1 MRRILFYF
9 MSSILIADLYVGLFL
24 LSGRPMVWQV
34 LWWLPTIA
42 TFAGILMV
50 FRWFTT
56 GIFTFIIAMLL
67 CLEIP
72 KMLFAIFSVLGL
84 ATSFILPEA
93 IPISNT
99 VGILFA
105 VAFSLTMLYG
115 FIFGWQRLK
124 VNEIMLD
131 FENLPTAFDGYRIVQ
146 LSDLHLGSQS
156 KKSAYIK
163 KLVNKVNLL
172 KADAIVFTGDLVNR
186 SADEAVPFIP
196 ILSSLVAREGVYA
209 ILGNHDYPYPFLGD
223 TLMEGSR
230 KVVDVERRMGWLV
243 LLNEHKILS
252 RNGAYLAIVG
262 VENIGKPPFPRI
274 GNLEQAM
281 QGIPQDAFTI
291 LLSHDPFH
299 WRHGV
304 SGKTD
309 IPLTLSAHTHAGQL
323 RIGNWSLAKPV
334 YPDWCGLYQEGKQ
347 SLYVH
352 QGTGTR
358 VLFRLGTYA
367 EITLITLH
375 RKGSSTA

>member
-9 MSSILIADLYVGLFL
+9 LVLILIADLYVGLFL
-24 LSGRPMVWQV
+24 LSDRSMLWQV
-34 LWWLPTIA
+34 LWWFPTIA

-72 KMLFAIFSVLGL
+72 KMLFAICSVIGL
-84 ATSFILPEA
+84 TASFVLPNA

-99 VGILFA
+99 VGILLSA
-105 VAFSLTMLYG
+105 AFSMTMLYG

-156 KKSAYIK
+156 KTSTFIQ
-163 KLVNKVNLL
+163 KLVNKVNQLN
-172 KADAIVFTGDLVNR
+172 ADAIVFTGDLVNR

-196 ILSSLVAREGVYA
+196 ILSSLVARDGVFA
-209 ILGNHDYPYPFLGD
+209 ILGNHDYPYPFRGD
-223 TLMEGSR
+223 SLMKGSR
-230 KVVDVERRMGWLV
+230 KVVDVEQRMGWQV
-243 LLNEHKILS
+243 LLNEHKLLS
-252 RNGAYLAIVG
+252 RNGAHLAIVG

-274 GNLEQAM
+274 GNLNQAM
-281 QGIPQDAFTI
+281 QDIPQNAFTI

-304 SGKTD
+304 SGETD
-309 IPLTLSAHTHAGQL
+309 IPLTLSGHTHAGQL
-323 RIGNWSLAKPV
+323 RIGNWSPAKPV
-334 YPDWCGLYQEGKQ
+334 YPDWCGLYQEGLQ

-358 VLFRLGTYA
+358 VLFRLGTFA

-375 RKGSSTA
+375 QKGSSTA

>member
-1 MRRILFYF
+1 ML
-9 MSSILIADLYVGLFL
+9 
-24 LSGRPMVWQV
+24 
-34 LWWLPTIA
+34 
-42 TFAGILMV
+42 

-67 CLEIP
+67 CLEMP
-72 KMLFAIFSVLGL
+72 KMLFAICSVIGL

-93 IPISNT
+93 IPIGNT
-99 VGILFA
+99 VGILLA
-105 VAFSLTMLYG
+105 AAFSLTMLFG
-115 FIFGWQRLK
+115 FIFGRQRLK
-124 VNEIMLD
+124 VHDVHLRFD
-131 FENLPTAFDGYRIVQ
+131 NLPSAFDGYRIVQ
-146 LSDLHLGSQS
+146 LSDLHLGSQGKTS
-156 KKSAYIK
+156 TFIQ
-163 KLVNKVNLL
+163 KLVHKVNQLN
-172 KADAIVFTGDLVNR
+172 ADAIVFTGDLVNR
-186 SADEAVPFIP
+186 SADEAMPFIP
-196 ILSSLVAREGVYA
+196 ILSSLVAKDGVYA

-223 TLMEGSR
+223 SLIEGSR
-230 KVVDVERRMGWLV
+230 KVVDVEQRMGWQV

-274 GNLEQAM
+274 GNLKQAM
-281 QGIPQDAFTI
+281 QNIPQDTFPI

-304 SGKTD
+304 SGETN
-309 IPLTLSAHTHAGQL
+309 IPLTLSGHTHAGQL
-323 RIGNWSLAKPV
+323 RIGNWSPAKPV

-367 EITLITLH
+367 DITLITLH

>member
-24 LSGRPMVWQV
+24 LSCRPMVWQV

-209 ILGNHDYPYPFLGD
+209 ILGNHDYPFLGD

>member
-1 MRRILFYF
+1 ML
-9 MSSILIADLYVGLFL
+9 SILIADLYVGLFL
-24 LSGRPMVWQV
+24 LSGRSMVWQV

-67 CLEIP
+67 CLEMP
-72 KMLFAIFSVLGL
+72 KMLFAICSVIGL
-84 ATSFILPEA
+84 TASFVLPDA
-93 IPISNT
+93 IHIGNT
-99 VGILFA
+99 IGILLA
-105 VAFSLTMLYG
+105 AAFSLTMLYG

-124 VNEIMLD
+124 VNEVMLE
-131 FENLPTAFDGYRIVQ
+131 FENLPMAFDGYRIVQ
-146 LSDLHLGSQS
+146 LSDLHLGSQN
-156 KKSAYIK
+156 KKSTFIR

-172 KADAIVFTGDLVNR
+172 NADTIVFTGDLVNK
-186 SADEAVPFIP
+186 SADESIPFIP
-196 ILSSLVAREGVYA
+196 ILSSFVAKDGVYA
-209 ILGNHDYPYPFLGD
+209 ILGNHDYPYPFHD
-223 TLMEGSR
+223 DSLMEGSR
-230 KVVDVERRMGWLV
+230 KVVDVERRMGWHV

-252 RNGAYLAIVG
+252 RNGAHLAIVG

-274 GNLEQAM
+274 GNLKRAM
-281 QGIPQDAFTI
+281 QGISHDTFTI

-304 SGKTD
+304 LGETNIS
-309 IPLTLSAHTHAGQL
+309 LTLSGHTHAGQL
-323 RIGNWSLAKPV
+323 RFGNWSPAKPV

-358 VLFRLGTYA
+358 VLFRFGTYA
-367 EITLITLH
+367 EITLFTLH
-375 RKGSSTA
+375 RKSSSTA

>member
-9 MSSILIADLYVGLFL
+9 MLSILIADLYVGLFL
-24 LSGRPMVWQV
+24 LSGRSMVWQV

-72 KMLFAIFSVLGL
+72 KMLFAICSVIGL
-84 ATSFILPEA
+84 AISFILPEA
-93 IPISNT
+93 IPIGNT
-99 VGILFA
+99 VGIFLA
-105 VAFSLTMLYG
+105 AAFSMTMLYG

-156 KKSAYIK
+156 KKSTFIK
-163 KLVNKVNLL
+163 MLVNKVNLL
-172 KADAIVFTGDLVNR
+172 NADNIVFTGDLVNR
-186 SADEAVPFIP
+186 SAGEAVPFIP
-196 ILSSLVAREGVYA
+196 ILSSLVARDGVYA
-209 ILGNHDYPYPFLGD
+209 ILGNHDYPYPFRGD
-223 TLMEGSR
+223 SLIGGSR
-230 KVVDVERRMGWLV
+230 KVVDVERRMGWQV
-243 LLNEHKILS
+243 LLNEHKLLS
-252 RNGAYLAIVG
+252 RNGAHLAIVG

-274 GNLEQAM
+274 GNLKQAM
-281 QGIPQDAFTI
+281 QGIPQDTFTI

-304 SGKTD
+304 SGETN
-309 IPLTLSAHTHAGQL
+309 IPLTLSGHTHAGQL
-323 RIGNWSLAKPV
+323 RIGNWSPAKPV

-375 RKGSSTA
+375 RKGSSIA